1 MSARKIVSLPPD
13 LAKAVEDFRFDNR
26 IPTESEAMR
35 RLIELGLGAVKT
47 SVKLSKENS
56 A

>member
-13 LAKAVEDFRFDNR
+13 LAKAVEDFRFANR
-26 IPTESEAMR
+26 IATESEAVR
-35 RLIELGLGAVKT
+35 RLIELGLAAVKH
-47 SVKLSKENS
+47 SKEKT